1 MTRCL
6 IWFLACAFCAAGCRT
21 PTKLATCGDGIEPLA
36 RASAPETPRPLTL
49 NAPANASASPSG
61 VQLAAYDLEELPPV
75 NLVNP
80 AETDAAVTPAFPEL
94 LPAPLGATNVA
105 TLDDVITS
113 VYASYP
119 ALDAAAR
126 ERQIAA
132 GKQLAALGKFDT
144 NLEGHAIAEPLGYY
158 KNYRYDV
165 GVKRYNWN
173 GTQTYAGYKLG
184 RGLFEPWYLER
195 DTNEGGEFRAGL
207 TLPFLRDR
215 DIDKRRAAVFKA
227 QLDQTAAEPMVQLE
241 VIDAV
246 RSASMAY
253 WEWLAAGQ
261 RAKIAQEV
269 LNLAVDRQQG
279 LEKRAA
285 RGEIAGIALVDNQRL
300 IVSRQAKLIEAERKL
315 QQSAIKLSLFFRD
328 PLGTP
333 LLVAP
338 DQLAADFPPAAGADQ
353 VAEITE
359 VAQALQQR
367 PELWLLTL
375 ESERARV
382 EVRQASNLMLPSID
396 GVMLAS
402 QDVGAPTKQI
412 RDKSQFEMEAGAVIE
427 VPLQRSEARGK
438 LQAAQGKLAQISAK
452 RRFTEQKIV
461 AEVQSARTALAA
473 EFAALEQARQSVSL
487 ARQMEEAELKKFTQG
502 DSDLLLVNLRE
513 QSTADAEALVVDAAA
528 NYFMATAQLHA
539 AVAGELTGARR
550 LALTAPALNAN
561 QP

>member
-1 MTRCL
+1 MKPSL
-6 IWFLACAFCAAGCRT
+6 VWLLVGALAAAGCRASS
-21 PTKLATCGDGIEPLA
+21 KLATCGDGVEPI
-36 RASAPETPRPLTL
+36 TV
-49 NAPANASASPSG
+49 ASASKSAASTKSNISPLPADTSEG
-61 VQLAAYDLEELPPV
+61 VRLAAYDVEELPPV

-80 AETDAAVTPAFPEL
+80 AETAAAPAFPEL
-94 LPAPLGATNVA
+94 LPAPLGETTVA

-132 GKQLAALGKFDT
+132 GKQLASMGKFDS
-144 NLEGHAIAEPLGYY
+144 NLVGQAISEPLGYY
-158 KNYRYDV
+158 KNYRYDL
-165 GVKRYNWN
+165 GVKQYNW
-173 GTQTYAGYKLG
+173 GGSQTYAGYRLG
-184 RGLFEPWYLER
+184 RGFFEPWYLER
-195 DTNEGGEFRAGL
+195 DTNQGGEFKAGI

-227 QLDQTAAEPMVQLE
+227 QLDQTAAEPIVQLE

-246 RSASMAY
+246 RSASMTY
-253 WEWLAAGQ
+253 WEWVASGQ
-261 RAKIAQEV
+261 RAKIARELLQ
-269 LNLAVDRQQG
+269 LAVDRQKG

-285 RGEIAGIALVDNQRL
+285 LGEIAGIALVDNQRL
-300 IVSRQAKLIEAERKL
+300 IVSRQAKSIEAERKL

-338 DQLAADFPPAAGADQ
+338 DQLPADFPAVTAPEP
-353 VAEITE
+353 VAETIE

-367 PELWLLTL
+367 PELWLLSL
-375 ESERARV
+375 ESERAQV
-382 EVRQASNLMLPSID
+382 DVRQASNLLLPSID
-396 GVMLAS
+396 GVMVAS

-438 LQAAQGKLAQISAK
+438 LQSAQGKLAQISAK

-461 AEVQSARTALAA
+461 AEVQGARTALAA

-487 ARQMEEAELKKFTQG
+487 ARQMEEAEWKKFAQG
-502 DSDLLLVNLRE
+502 DSDLLVVNLRE
-513 QSTADAEALVVDAAA
+513 QATADAEALVVDAAA
-528 NYFMATAQLHA
+528 NYFMAAAQLHA
-539 AVAGELTGARR
+539 AVAGELSGARR
-550 LALTAPALNAN
+550 VARSAPASNSDS
-561 QP
+561 P

>member
-1 MTRCL
+1 MWL
-6 IWFLACAFCAAGCRT
+6 LVCAFCAAGCRASS
-21 PTKLATCGDGIEPLA
+21 KLATCGDGVEPM
-36 RASAPETPRPLTL
+36 TV
-49 NAPANASASPSG
+49 ASASKSAAPTKSNNSPPPADTSEG
-61 VQLAAYDLEELPPV
+61 VRLAAYDVEELPPV
-75 NLVNP
+75 SLVNP
-80 AETDAAVTPAFPEL
+80 AEIAAAPAPSFPEL
-94 LPAPLGATNVA
+94 LPAPLGETTVA

-132 GKQLAALGKFDT
+132 GKQLASMGKFDS
-144 NLEGHAIAEPLGYY
+144 NLVGQAISEPLGYY
-158 KNYRYDV
+158 KNYRYDL
-165 GVKRYNWN
+165 GVKQYNW
-173 GTQTYAGYKLG
+173 GGSQTYAGYRLG
-184 RGLFEPWYLER
+184 RGFFEPWYLER
-195 DTNEGGEFRAGL
+195 DTNQGGEFKAGI

-227 QLDQTAAEPMVQLE
+227 QLDQTAAEPIVQLE

-253 WEWLAAGQ
+253 WDWVAAGQ
-261 RAKIAQEV
+261 RAKIAQE
-269 LNLAVDRQQG
+269 LLQLAVDRQKG

-285 RGEIAGIALVDNQRL
+285 LGEIAGIALVDNQRL
-300 IVSRQAKLIEAERKL
+300 IVSRQAKSIEAERKL

-328 PLGTP
+328 PQGTP

-338 DQLAADFPPAAGADQ
+338 DQLPADFPAVSPPDAI
-353 VAEITE
+353 AETIN

-367 PELWLLTL
+367 PELWLLSL
-375 ESERARV
+375 ERERAQV
-382 EVRQASNLMLPSID
+382 DVRQASNLLLPSID
-396 GVMLAS
+396 GVMVAS

-461 AEVQSARTALAA
+461 AEVQGARTALAA

-487 ARQMEEAELKKFTQG
+487 ARQMEEAEWKKFAQG
-502 DSDLLLVNLRE
+502 DSDLLVVNLRE
-513 QSTADAEALVVDAAA
+513 QATADAEALVVDAAA
-528 NYFMATAQLHA
+528 NYFMAAAQLHA
-539 AVAGELTGARR
+539 AVAGELSGARR
-550 LALTAPALNAN
+550 VARSVPPPNADS
-561 QP
+561 P

>member
-1 MTRCL
+1 MRL
-6 IWFLACAFCAAGCRT
+6 LACMLACVLAAAGCRSSA
-21 PTKLATCGDGIEPLA
+21 KLATCGDGVEPITVA
-36 RASAPETPRPLTL
+36 AAPKIAERSQSINSAPATASAE
-49 NAPANASASPSG
+49 G

-80 AETDAAVTPAFPEL
+80 AETASAPLLPEF
-94 LPAPLGATNVA
+94 LPAPLGETTVA

-132 GKQLAALGKFDT
+132 GKQLASMGKFDS
-144 NLEGHAIAEPLGYY
+144 NLVGQAISEPLGFY
-158 KNYRYDV
+158 KNYRYDL
-165 GVKRYNWN
+165 GVKQYNW
-173 GTQTYAGYKLG
+173 GGSQTYAGYRLG
-184 RGLFEPWYLER
+184 RGFFEPWYLER
-195 DTNEGGEFRAGL
+195 DTNQGGEFKAGI
-207 TLPFLRDR
+207 TLPFFRDR

-227 QLDQTAAEPMVQLE
+227 QLDQTAAEPIVQLE

-246 RSASMAY
+246 RSASMSY
-253 WEWLAAGQ
+253 WDWVAAGQ
-261 RAKIAQEV
+261 RAKIAQE
-269 LNLAVDRQQG
+269 LLQLAVDRQQG

-285 RGEIAGIALVDNQRL
+285 QGEIAGIALVDNQRL
-300 IVSRQAKLIEAERKL
+300 IVSRQAKSIEAERKL

-328 PLGTP
+328 PQGTP

-338 DQLAADFPPAAGADQ
+338 DQLPVDFPAVTTPGDVTETA
-353 VAEITE
+353 E

-367 PELWLLTL
+367 PELWLLSL

-396 GVMLAS
+396 GVVVAS

-461 AEVQSARTALAA
+461 AEVQGARTALTA

-487 ARQMEEAELKKFTQG
+487 ARQMEEAEWKKFAQG
-502 DSDLLLVNLRE
+502 DSDLLVVNLRE
-513 QSTADAEALVVDAAA
+513 QATADAEALVVDAAA
-528 NYFMATAQLHA
+528 NYFMAAAQLHA
-539 AVAGELTGARR
+539 AVAGELSGARR
-550 LALTAPALNAN
+550 VARSVPATNAD

>member
-1 MTRCL
+1 
-6 IWFLACAFCAAGCRT
+6 
-21 PTKLATCGDGIEPLA
+21 
-36 RASAPETPRPLTL
+36 
-49 NAPANASASPSG
+49 
-61 VQLAAYDLEELPPV
+61 VQLASYDLEELPPV
-75 NLVNP
+75 SLVNP
-80 AETDAAVTPAFPEL
+80 AETAAAQAPAFPEL
-94 LPAPLGATNVA
+94 LPAPLGETTVA

-132 GKQLAALGKFDT
+132 GKQLASMGKFDS
-144 NLEGHAIAEPLGYY
+144 NLVGQAISEPLGYY
-158 KNYRYDV
+158 KNYRYDL
-165 GVKRYNWN
+165 GVKQYNW
-173 GTQTYAGYKLG
+173 GGSQTYAGYRLG
-184 RGLFEPWYLER
+184 RGFFEPWYLER
-195 DTNEGGEFRAGL
+195 DTNQGGEFKAGI

-227 QLDQTAAEPMVQLE
+227 QLDQTAAEPIVQLE

-253 WEWLAAGQ
+253 WEWVAAGQ
-261 RAKIAQEV
+261 RAKIARELLQ
-269 LNLAVDRQQG
+269 LAVDRQKG

-285 RGEIAGIALVDNQRL
+285 LGEIAGIALVDNERL
-300 IVSRQAKLIEAERKL
+300 IVSRQAKSIEAERKL

-328 PLGTP
+328 PQGTP

-338 DQLAADFPPAAGADQ
+338 DQLPADFPSVTPPGTI
-353 VAEITE
+353 AETID

-367 PELWLLTL
+367 PELWLLSL
-375 ESERARV
+375 ESERAQV
-382 EVRQASNLMLPSID
+382 DVRQASNLLLPSID
-396 GVMLAS
+396 GVMVAS

-427 VPLQRSEARGK
+427 IPLQRSEARGK

-461 AEVQSARTALAA
+461 AEVQGARTALAA

-487 ARQMEEAELKKFTQG
+487 ARQMEEAEWKKFAQG
-502 DSDLLLVNLRE
+502 DSDLLVVNLRE
-513 QSTADAEALVVDAAA
+513 QATADAEALVVDAAA
-528 NYFMATAQLHA
+528 NYFMAAAQLHA
-539 AVAGELTGARR
+539 AVAGELSGARR
-550 LALTAPALNAN
+550 VARSVPAPNADS
-561 QP
+561 P